1 MSRARN
7 LAAPPT
13 TGRVLMSGNE
23 AVARGAWEA
32 GVTVASSYPGT
43 PATEILEAFAC
54 YPDVYAEWAPNEK
67 VAFEVA
73 MGASLA
79 GARSLVSMKH
89 VGLNVA
95 ADPLMTASFTGVR
108 GGFLVVVSDDIGMG
122 SSQNAQDTRYFAR
135 FAKVPLFEPADSEE
149 ARAFVAE
156 ALRLG
161 ERMDTP
167 VILRLTTRISHVRGL
182 VTLGERRARPFLG
195 FSKDPGKYVMVP
207 ANARKKHPKVLQ
219 RARDLARLADESPLN
234 VIEWGD
240 REIGIIASGPAYAY
254 AREAFPDASFLKL
267 GLSYPLAG
275 ERIREF
281 ASQVRRLCVVEELEG
296 LVEADVLAMG
306 IRVDSAGKLPRIGEL
321 TPQRVRTALDGTGQP
336 AAEAPPPPPDL
347 DLMPFPR
354 PPTLCAG
361 CPHTGVFYTL
371 GKMRDLVIAGDIG
384 CYTLGVGSPW
394 NATHT
399 CVCMGASLGNALGI
413 EKAYRMADQDQKVVA
428 MIGDSTFLHSGMTGL
443 LDIVYN
449 GGNVTVF
456 ILDNRTVGMT
466 GGQDHP
472 GTGVTLQE
480 EKRGAVDFVALCK
493 ALGVEH
499 VQVVD
504 PYKLPDVY
512 RAVKEA
518 VAHPG
523 PSVIITNRPCVL
535 IEEFDRTQPY
545 EVLDELCNGCGACL
559 KTGCPAIQVIR
570 REVVRLPNGR
580 ERELS
585 YVSIDPAGCNGC
597 DLCVQTCG
605 PKAIVPVGSTGGAA
619 APGGSRG
626 KASDA

>member
-1 MSRARN
+1 MTRHHEMT
-7 LAAPPT
+7 APPT
-13 TGRVLMSGNE
+13 TGRILMSGNE

-43 PATEILEAFAC
+43 PATEILEALAR
-54 YPDVYAEWAPNEK
+54 YPDVYSEWAPNEK

-95 ADPLMTASFTGVR
+95 ADPLMTGSYIGVR
-108 GGFLVVVSDDIGMG
+108 AGFLVVVSDDVGMG

-135 FAKVPLFEPADSEE
+135 FAKVPLLEPSDSQE
-149 ARAFVAE
+149 AKAFVNE
-156 ALRLG
+156 GFRLS
-161 ERMDTP
+161 EQMDTP
-167 VILRLTTRISHVRGL
+167 VILRLTTRISHVKGL
-182 VTLGERRARPFLG
+182 VDLGERPAVPFLG
-195 FSKDPGKYVMVP
+195 FAKDPGKYVMIP
-207 ANARKKHPKVLQ
+207 GHARKRQPMILQ
-219 RARDLARLADESPLN
+219 RLTDLAQLAEASPLN
-234 VIEWGD
+234 PIEWGS
-240 REIGIIASGPAYAY
+240 REIGIIAGGPAYVH

-267 GLSYPLAG
+267 GFSFPLP
-275 ERIREF
+275 ERLIREF
-281 ASQVRRLCVVEELEG
+281 ASQVKRLHIVEELEG
-296 LVEADVLAMG
+296 LVEAQVLAMG
-306 IRVDSAGKLPRIGEL
+306 IRVDSVGKLPRTGEL
-321 TPQRVRTALDGTGQP
+321 NPQRVRAALDGG
-336 AAEAPPPPPDL
+336 ARRKDEVSSPPPDL
-347 DLMPFPR
+347 EMLPFPR

-361 CPHTGVFYTL
+361 CPHMGVFYTL
-371 GKMRDLVIAGDIG
+371 GKMKDLIIAGDIG

-399 CVCMGASLGNALGI
+399 CVCMGASLGNALGM
-413 EKAYRMADQDQKVVA
+413 EKAYKMANKDQKVVA

-472 GTGVTLQE
+472 GTGVTLQQE
-480 EKRGAVDFVALCK
+480 ATKPVDFVALCK

-499 VQVVD
+499 VRLVD
-504 PYKLPDVY
+504 PYRLPDVY
-512 RAVKEA
+512 KAVKEA
-518 VAHPG
+518 LAHPG
-523 PSVIITNRPCVL
+523 PSVIVTNQPCVL
-535 IEEFDRTQPY
+535 IEEFHRTQPF

-580 ERELS
+580 DKELS
-585 YVSIDPAGCNGC
+585 YVTIDPMGCNGC

-605 PKAIVPVGSTGGAA
+605 PKAIVPAGSAA
-619 APGGSRG
+619 RVTSSAPPQS
-626 KASDA
+626 

>member
-1 MSRARN
+1 M
-7 LAAPPT
+7 L
-13 TGRVLMSGNE
+13 LSGNE

-43 PATEILEAFAC
+43 PATEILEALSR
-54 YPDVYAEWAPNEK
+54 YPGIYSEWAPNEK

-95 ADPLMTASFTGVR
+95 ADPLMTGSYIGVR
-108 GGFLVVVSDDIGMG
+108 AGFLVVVSDDVGMG

-135 FAKVPLFEPADSEE
+135 FAKVPLLEPSDSQE
-149 ARAFVAE
+149 AKAFVKE
-156 ALRLG
+156 GLRLS
-161 ERMDTP
+161 EQMDTP
-167 VILRLTTRISHVRGL
+167 VILRLTTRISHVKGL
-182 VTLGERRARPFLG
+182 VDLGERTAVPFLG
-195 FSKDPGKYVMVP
+195 FAKDPGKYVMIP
-207 ANARKKHPKVLQ
+207 GHARKRQPMVLQ
-219 RARDLARLADESPLN
+219 RLSDLAQLGEASPLN
-234 VIEWGD
+234 PIEWGS
-240 REIGIIASGPAYAY
+240 REIGIIAGGPAYVH

-267 GLSYPLAG
+267 GFSFPLP
-275 ERIREF
+275 ERLIREF
-281 ASQVRRLCVVEELEG
+281 ASQVKRLYIVEELEG
-296 LVEADVLAMG
+296 LVEAEVLAMG
-306 IRVDSAGKLPRIGEL
+306 IRVDSVGKVPRTGEL
-321 TPQRVRTALDGTGQP
+321 NPQRVRAALDG
-336 AAEAPPPPPDL
+336 AARRKDEASSPPPDL
-347 DLMPFPR
+347 EMLPFPR

-361 CPHTGVFYTL
+361 CPHMGVFYTL
-371 GKMRDLVIAGDIG
+371 GKMKDLIIAGDIG

-399 CVCMGASLGNALGI
+399 CVCMGASLGNALGM
-413 EKAYRMADQDQKVVA
+413 EKAYKMANKDQKVVA

-456 ILDNRTVGMT
+456 LLDNRTVGMT

-472 GTGVTLQE
+472 GTGVTLQQE
-480 EKRGAVDFVALCK
+480 ATKPVDFVALCK

-499 VQVVD
+499 VQIVD
-504 PYKLPDVY
+504 PYRLPEVY
-512 RAVKEA
+512 KAVKEA
-518 VAHPG
+518 LAYPG
-523 PSVIITNRPCVL
+523 PSVIVTNQPCVL
-535 IEEFDRTQPY
+535 IEEFHRTQPF

-580 ERELS
+580 DKELS
-585 YVSIDPAGCNGC
+585 YVTIDPMGCNGC

-605 PKAIVPVGSTGGAA
+605 PKAIVPAGSAASRTGSVEAQNS
-619 APGGSRG
+619 SR
-626 KASDA
+626 A

>member
-1 MSRARN
+1 MGRHHGMT
-7 LAAPPT
+7 APAT

-43 PATEILEAFAC
+43 PATEILEAFAR

-79 GARSLVSMKH
+79 GTRSLVSMKH

-95 ADPLMTASFTGVR
+95 ADPLMTGSYIGVR
-108 GGFLVVVSDDIGMG
+108 GGFLIAVSDDVGMG

-135 FAKVPLFEPADSEE
+135 FAKVPLFEPSDSQE
-149 ARAFVAE
+149 AKAFVSE
-156 ALRLG
+156 ALRLS
-161 ERMDTP
+161 EQMDTP
-167 VILRLTTRISHVRGL
+167 VIMRLTMRISHVKGL
-182 VTLGERRARPFLG
+182 VELGERPAPPFLG
-195 FSKDPGKYVMVP
+195 FSKDPAKYVILP
-207 ANARKKHPKVLQ
+207 AHARKKHPKVLQ
-219 RARDLARLADESPLN
+219 RMKDLAEMANESPLN
-234 VIEWGD
+234 AIEWGD
-240 REIGIIASGPAYAY
+240 REIGIIASGPAYVY

-267 GLSYPLAG
+267 GFSFPLAEG
-275 ERIREF
+275 LIREF
-281 ASQVRRLCVVEELEG
+281 ACGVKRLHIVEELEG

-306 IRVDSAGKLPRIGEL
+306 IPVHSVGKLPRTGEL
-321 TPQRVRTALDGTGQP
+321 TPQRVRAALDGAGIAVT
-336 AAEAPPPPPDL
+336 EAPPLPLAPPDL
-347 DLMPFPR
+347 EMLPFPR
-354 PPTLCAG
+354 PPTLCSG
-361 CPHTGVFYTL
+361 CPHMGVFYTL
-371 GKMRDLVIAGDIG
+371 GKMKDLIIAGDIG

-399 CVCMGASLGNALGI
+399 CVCMGASLGNALGM
-413 EKAYRMADQDQKVVA
+413 EKAYRMANKEQKVVA
-428 MIGDSTFLHSGMTGL
+428 LIGDSTFLHSGMTGL

-456 ILDNRTVGMT
+456 ILDNRAVGMT

-480 EKRGAVDFVALCK
+480 EKSKAVDFVALCK

-499 VQVVD
+499 VQLVD
-504 PYKLPDVY
+504 PYRLPEVY
-512 RAVKEA
+512 KAVKEA
-518 VAHPG
+518 LAHRG
-523 PSVIITNRPCVL
+523 PSVIVTNRPCVL
-535 IEEFDRTQPY
+535 IEEFHRTQPY
-545 EVLDELCNGCGACL
+545 EVLDALCNGCGACL

-580 ERELS
+580 EKELS
-585 YVSIDPAGCNGC
+585 YVTIDPMGCNGC

-605 PKAIVPVGSTGGAA
+605 PKAIVPVGSSAQATS
-619 APGGSRG
+619 P
-626 KASDA
+626 DQHHN

>member
-1 MSRARN
+1 
-7 LAAPPT
+7 
-13 TGRVLMSGNE
+13 MSGNE
-23 AVARGAWEA
+23 AVARGAWES

-43 PATEILEAFAC
+43 PATEILEAFAR

-95 ADPLMTASFTGVR
+95 ADPLMTGSYIGVR
-108 GGFLVVVSDDIGMG
+108 GGFVIVVSDDVGMS

-135 FAKVPLFEPADSEE
+135 FAKVPLFEPSDSEE
-149 ARAFVAE
+149 AKRFVAE
-156 ALRLG
+156 ALRLS
-161 ERMDTP
+161 EQMDTP
-167 VILRLTTRISHVRGL
+167 VIMRLTTRISHVRGL
-182 VTLGERRARPFLG
+182 VPLGERLAPPFLG
-195 FSKDPGKYVMVP
+195 FAKDPAKYVILP
-207 ANARKKHPKVLQ
+207 AHARKKHPKVLQ
-219 RARDLARLADESPLN
+219 RINDLARLAEESPLN
-234 VIEWGD
+234 VIEPGEP
-240 REIGIIASGPAYAY
+240 EIGIIASGPAYVY

-267 GLSYPLAG
+267 GFSYPLAEG
-275 ERIREF
+275 LIRQF
-281 ASQVRRLCVVEELEG
+281 ASTVRRLYVVEELEG
-296 LVEADVLAMG
+296 LVETDVLSMG
-306 IRVDSAGKLPRIGEL
+306 IRVDSVGRLPRIGEL
-321 TPQRVRTALDGTGQP
+321 TPQRIRAALDGAGP
-336 AAEAPPPPPDL
+336 RLAEAPPPPDL
-347 DLMPFPR
+347 DLTPFPR

-361 CPHTGVFYTL
+361 CPHMGVFYTL
-371 GKMRDLVIAGDIG
+371 GKMRDLVITGDIG

-413 EKAYRMADQDQKVVA
+413 EKAYRMAGQAQKVVA
-428 MIGDSTFLHSGMTGL
+428 LIGDSTFLHSGMTGL

-456 ILDNRTVGMT
+456 ILDNRAVGMT

-472 GTGVTLQE
+472 GTGVTLQA
-480 EKRGAVDFVALCK
+480 EKSRAVDFVALCK

-504 PYKLPDVY
+504 PYKLPEVY
-512 RAVKEA
+512 RALKEA

-523 PSVIITNRPCVL
+523 ASVIITNRPCVL
-535 IEEFDRTQPY
+535 IEEFHRTQPY
-545 EVLDELCNGCGACL
+545 EVLDEVCNGCGACL

-570 REVVRLPNGR
+570 REVVRLPSGR
-580 ERELS
+580 EKGLS
-585 YVSIDPAGCNGC
+585 YVTIDPMGCNGC

-605 PKAIVPVGSTGGAA
+605 PKAIVPVGARPEAAGTGE
-619 APGGSRG
+619 PP
-626 KASDA
+626 D

>member
-1 MSRARN
+1 
-7 LAAPPT
+7 
-13 TGRVLMSGNE
+13 MSGNE

-43 PATEILEAFAC
+43 PATEILEAFAG
-54 YPDVYAEWAPNEK
+54 YPGVYAEWAPNEK

-95 ADPLMTASFTGVR
+95 ADPLMTGSYIGVR
-108 GGFLVVVSDDIGMG
+108 GGFVIVVSDDVGMS
-122 SSQNAQDTRYFAR
+122 SSQNGQDTRYFAR
-135 FAKVPLFEPADSEE
+135 FAKVPLLEPSDSQE
-149 ARAFVAE
+149 AKAFVGE
-156 ALRLG
+156 ALRLS
-161 ERMDTP
+161 EEMDTP
-167 VILRLTTRISHVRGL
+167 VIMRLTTRISHVRGL
-182 VTLGERRARPFLG
+182 VSLGGRATAPFLG
-195 FSKDPGKYVMVP
+195 FSKEPTKYVILP
-207 ANARKKHPKVLQ
+207 AHARKKHPKVLQ
-219 RARDLARLADESPLN
+219 RIKDLGRLADASPLN
-234 VIEWGD
+234 VTEWGD

-267 GLSYPLAG
+267 GFSFPLAEG
-275 ERIREF
+275 RIREF
-281 ASQVRRLCVVEELEG
+281 ASKVKRLWIVEELEG

-306 IRVDSAGKLPRIGEL
+306 IRVDSVGKLPRIGEL
-321 TPQRVRTALDGTGQP
+321 TPRRVRAALDGAGECAVESP
-336 AAEAPPPPPDL
+336 SSSADL

-361 CPHTGVFYTL
+361 CPHMGVFYTL
-371 GKMRDLVIAGDIG
+371 GKMRDLVITGDIG

-413 EKAYRMADQDQKVVA
+413 DKAYRLAGKEQKVVA

-466 GGQDHP
+466 GGQEHP

-480 EKRGAVDFVALCK
+480 EKTKAVDFVALCK

-504 PYKLPDVY
+504 PYKLPEVY

-518 VAHPG
+518 LAYQG
-523 PSVIITNRPCVL
+523 PSVIITDRPCVL
-535 IEEFDRTQPY
+535 IEAFHRPQPY

-580 ERELS
+580 DKELS
-585 YVSIDPAGCNGC
+585 YVTIDPAGCNGC

-605 PKAIVPVGSTGGAA
+605 PKAIVPVGSTNRAV
-619 APGGSRG
+619 APSGPQ
-626 KASDA
+626 A

>member
-1 MSRARN
+1 
-7 LAAPPT
+7 
-13 TGRVLMSGNE
+13 MSGNE

-43 PATEILEAFAC
+43 PATEILEAFAG
-54 YPDVYAEWAPNEK
+54 YPGVYAEWAPNEK

-95 ADPLMTASFTGVR
+95 ADPLMTGSYIGVR
-108 GGFLVVVSDDIGMG
+108 GGFVIVVSDDVGMS
-122 SSQNAQDTRYFAR
+122 SSQNGQDTRYFAR
-135 FAKVPLFEPADSEE
+135 FAKVPLLEPSDSHE
-149 ARAFVAE
+149 AKAFVGE
-156 ALRLG
+156 ALRLS
-161 ERMDTP
+161 EEMDTP
-167 VILRLTTRISHVRGL
+167 VIMRLTTRISHVRGL
-182 VTLGERRARPFLG
+182 VGLGERATAPFLG
-195 FSKDPGKYVMVP
+195 FSKEPTKYVILP
-207 ANARKKHPKVLQ
+207 AHARKKHPKVLQ
-219 RARDLARLADESPLN
+219 RIKDLGRMADASPLN
-234 VIEWGD
+234 VTEWGD

-267 GLSYPLAG
+267 GFSFPLAEG
-275 ERIREF
+275 RIREF
-281 ASQVRRLCVVEELEG
+281 ASKVKRLWIVEELEG

-306 IRVDSAGKLPRIGEL
+306 IRVDSVGKLPRIGEL
-321 TPQRVRTALDGTGQP
+321 TPQRVRAALDGAGQSLP
-336 AAEAPPPPPDL
+336 QTASPPQEL
-347 DLMPFPR
+347 DLTPFPR

-361 CPHTGVFYTL
+361 CPHMGVFYTL
-371 GKMRDLVIAGDIG
+371 GKMRDLVITGDIG

-413 EKAYRMADQDQKVVA
+413 DKAYRMAGKEQKVVA

-449 GGNVTVF
+449 RGNVTVF

-472 GTGVTLQE
+472 GTGVTLQD
-480 EKRGAVDFVALCK
+480 EKTKAVDFVALCK

-504 PYKLPDVY
+504 PYKLPEVY

-518 VAHPG
+518 LAFQG
-523 PSVIITNRPCVL
+523 PSVIITDRPCVL
-535 IEEFDRTQPY
+535 IEEFHRTQPY
-545 EVLDELCNGCGACL
+545 QVLDELCNGCGACL
-559 KTGCPAIQVIR
+559 KTGCPAIQVTR

-580 ERELS
+580 DKELS
-585 YVSIDPAGCNGC
+585 YVTIDPMGCSGC

-605 PKAIVPVGSTGGAA
+605 PKAIVPVDSTNRTA
-619 APGGSRG
+619 APTGPQG
-626 KASDA
+626 

>member
-1 MSRARN
+1 
-7 LAAPPT
+7 
-13 TGRVLMSGNE
+13 MSGNE

-43 PATEILEAFAC
+43 PATEILEAFAG
-54 YPDVYAEWAPNEK
+54 YPGVYAEWAPNEK

-95 ADPLMTASFTGVR
+95 ADPLMTSSYIGVR
-108 GGFLVVVSDDIGMG
+108 GGFVIVVSDDVGMS
-122 SSQNAQDTRYFAR
+122 SSQNGQDTRYFAR
-135 FAKVPLFEPADSEE
+135 FAKVPLLEPSDSHE
-149 ARAFVAE
+149 AKAFVGE
-156 ALRLG
+156 ALRLS
-161 ERMDTP
+161 EEMDTP
-167 VILRLTTRISHVRGL
+167 VIMRLTTRISHVRAL
-182 VTLGERRARPFLG
+182 VSLGERATPPFLG
-195 FSKDPGKYVMVP
+195 FSKEPTKYVILP
-207 ANARKKHPKVLQ
+207 AHARKKHPKVLQ
-219 RARDLARLADESPLN
+219 RIKDLGRLADASPLN
-234 VIEWGD
+234 VTEWGD

-267 GLSYPLAG
+267 GFSFPLAEG
-275 ERIREF
+275 RIREF
-281 ASQVRRLCVVEELEG
+281 ASKVKRLWIVEELEG

-306 IRVDSAGKLPRIGEL
+306 IRVDSVGKLPRIGEL
-321 TPQRVRTALDGTGQP
+321 TPQRVRAALDGVG
-336 AAEAPPPPPDL
+336 ESAPESASPPNME
-347 DLMPFPR
+347 LMPFPR

-361 CPHTGVFYTL
+361 CPHMGVFYTL
-371 GKMRDLVIAGDIG
+371 GKMRDLVITGDIG

-413 EKAYRMADQDQKVVA
+413 DKAYRLAGKEQKVVA

-466 GGQDHP
+466 GGQEHP

-480 EKRGAVDFVALCK
+480 EKTKAVDFVALCK

-504 PYKLPDVY
+504 PYKLPEVY

-518 VAHPG
+518 LAYQG
-523 PSVIITNRPCVL
+523 PSVIITDRPCVL
-535 IEEFDRTQPY
+535 IEEFHRTQPY
-545 EVLDELCNGCGACL
+545 LVMDELCNGCGACL
-559 KTGCPAIQVIR
+559 KMGCPAIQVIR

-580 ERELS
+580 DKELS
-585 YVSIDPAGCNGC
+585 HVTIDPAGCNGC
-597 DLCVQTCG
+597 ELCVQICG
-605 PKAIVPVGSTGGAA
+605 PKAIVPVGSTSRAV
-619 APGGSRG
+619 APSGPQS
-626 KASDA
+626 

>member
-1 MSRARN
+1 MSKRAGVI
-7 LAAPPT
+7 APPT

-43 PATEILEAFAC
+43 PATEILETLAR

-95 ADPLMTASFTGVR
+95 ADPLMTGSYIGVR
-108 GGFLVVVSDDIGMG
+108 GGFVIVVSDDVGMG

-135 FAKVPLFEPADSEE
+135 FAKVPLLEPSDSQE
-149 ARAFVAE
+149 AKDFVPE
-156 ALRLG
+156 ALRLS
-161 ERMDTP
+161 EQMDTP
-167 VILRLTTRISHVRGL
+167 VILRLTTRISHVKGL
-182 VTLGERRARPFLG
+182 VSLGERPEPPFLG
-195 FSKDPGKYVMVP
+195 FTKDPAKYVILP
-207 ANARKKHPKVLQ
+207 AHARKKHPKVLQ
-219 RARDLARLADESPLN
+219 RIKDLARLAEASPLN
-234 VIEWGD
+234 PIEWGS
-240 REIGIIASGPAYAY
+240 REIGIIASGPAYVY
-254 AREAFPDASFLKL
+254 AREAFPEVSFLKL
-267 GLSYPLAG
+267 GFSFPLP
-275 ERIREF
+275 ERLIREF
-281 ASQVRRLCVVEELEG
+281 ASQVKHLYIVEELEG

-306 IRVDSAGKLPRIGEL
+306 IRVDSVGKLPRIGEL
-321 TPQRVRTALDGTGQP
+321 TPQRVRTALDGGDRRKEEP
-336 AAEAPPPPPDL
+336 SFPPPDL
-347 DLMPFPR
+347 EMLPFPR

-361 CPHTGVFYTL
+361 CPHMGVFYTL
-371 GKMRDLVIAGDIG
+371 GKMKDLIITGDIG

-399 CVCMGASLGNALGI
+399 CVCMGASLGNALGM
-413 EKAYRMADQDQKVVA
+413 EKAYKMANQNQKVVA
-428 MIGDSTFLHSGMTGL
+428 LIGDSTFLHSGMTGL

-472 GTGVTLQE
+472 GTGVTLQHE
-480 EKRGAVDFVALCK
+480 ATKPVDFVALCK

-499 VQVVD
+499 VQLVD
-504 PYKLPDVY
+504 PYRLPDVY
-512 RAVKEA
+512 KAVKEA
-518 VAHPG
+518 LAHPG
-523 PSVIITNRPCVL
+523 PSVIVTNQPCVL
-535 IEEFDRTQPY
+535 IEEFHPAQPY

-580 ERELS
+580 DKELS
-585 YVSIDPAGCNGC
+585 YVTIDPMGCNGC

-605 PKAIVPVGSTGGAA
+605 PKAIVPAGSAA
-619 APGGSRG
+619 HVTSSGPPQS
-626 KASDA
+626 

>member
-1 MSRARN
+1 
-7 LAAPPT
+7 
-13 TGRVLMSGNE
+13 MSGNE

-43 PATEILEAFAC
+43 PATEILEALAR
-54 YPDVYAEWAPNEK
+54 YPDLYAEWAPNEK

-73 MGASLA
+73 MGGCLA

-95 ADPLMTASFTGVR
+95 ADPLMTGSYIGVR
-108 GGFLVVVSDDIGMG
+108 GGFIIVVSDDVGMS
-122 SSQNAQDTRYFAR
+122 SSQNGQDTRYFAR
-135 FAKVPLFEPADSEE
+135 FAKVPLFEPSDSQE
-149 ARAFVAE
+149 AKAFVGE
-156 ALRLG
+156 ALHLS
-161 ERMDTP
+161 EQMDTP
-167 VILRLTTRISHVRGL
+167 VIMRLTTRISHVRGL
-182 VTLGERRARPFLG
+182 VDLGARAASPFLG
-195 FSKDPGKYVMVP
+195 FSKDPAKYVILP
-207 ANARKKHPKVLQ
+207 AHARKKHPKVLQ
-219 RARDLARLADESPLN
+219 RIKDLGRLADASPLN
-234 VIEWGD
+234 VMEWGN
-240 REIGIIASGPAYAY
+240 REIGIIASGPAYVY
-254 AREAFPDASFLKL
+254 AREAFPDVSFLKL
-267 GLSYPLAG
+267 GFSFPLAEG
-275 ERIREF
+275 LIREF
-281 ASQVRRLCVVEELEG
+281 ASQVKRLYVVEELEG
-296 LVEADVLAMG
+296 LVEADILAMG
-306 IRVDSAGKLPRIGEL
+306 IRVDSVGKLPRVGEL
-321 TPQRVRTALDGTGQP
+321 TPQRIRAAFDGAGPSVVGT
-336 AAEAPPPPPDL
+336 PPPPDL
-347 DLMPFPR
+347 DMMPFPR

-361 CPHTGVFYTL
+361 CPHMGVFYTL
-371 GKMRDLVIAGDIG
+371 GKMKDLIITGDIG

-413 EKAYRMADQDQKVVA
+413 EKAHRMANREQKVIA

-480 EKRGAVDFVALCK
+480 GKTKAVDLAALCK

-504 PYKLPDVY
+504 PYRLAEVY

-518 VAHPG
+518 LAYPG

-535 IEEFDRTQPY
+535 IEEFHRTQPY
-545 EVLDELCNGCGACL
+545 QVQDELCSGCGACL
-559 KTGCPAIQVIR
+559 KTGCPAIEVIR
-570 REVVRLPNGR
+570 REVIRLPNGR
-580 ERELS
+580 DRKLS
-585 YVSIDPAGCNGC
+585 YVAIDPTGCNGC

-605 PKAIVPVGSTGGAA
+605 PKAIVPVGPKSGVA
-619 APGGSRG
+619 R
-626 KASDA
+626 

>member
-1 MSRARN
+1 MT
-7 LAAPPT
+7 APAT

-43 PATEILEAFAC
+43 PATEILEAFAR

-79 GARSLVSMKH
+79 GTRSLVSMKH

-95 ADPLMTASFTGVR
+95 ADPLMTGSYIGVR
-108 GGFLVVVSDDIGMG
+108 GGFLIAVSDDVGMG

-135 FAKVPLFEPADSEE
+135 FAKVPLFEPSDSQE
-149 ARAFVAE
+149 AKAFVGE
-156 ALRLG
+156 ALRLS
-161 ERMDTP
+161 EEMDTP
-167 VILRLTTRISHVRGL
+167 VIMRLTTRISHVKGL
-182 VTLGERRARPFLG
+182 VALGERPAPPFLG
-195 FSKDPGKYVMVP
+195 FSKDPAKYVILP
-207 ANARKKHPKVLQ
+207 AHARKKHPKVLQ
-219 RARDLARLADESPLN
+219 RMTDLAQMANASPLN
-234 VIEWGD
+234 AIEWGD
-240 REIGIIASGPAYAY
+240 REIGIIASGPAYVY

-267 GLSYPLAG
+267 GFSFPLAG
-275 ERIREF
+275 GLIREF
-281 ASQVRRLCVVEELEG
+281 ASGVKCLYIVEELEG

-306 IRVDSAGKLPRIGEL
+306 IPVHSVGRLPRTGEL
-321 TPQRVRTALDGTGQP
+321 TPQRVRAALDGAGP
-336 AAEAPPPPPDL
+336 PIAETPPPPPDL
-347 DLMPFPR
+347 DMLPFPR

-361 CPHTGVFYTL
+361 CPHMGVFYTL
-371 GKMRDLVIAGDIG
+371 GKMKDLIIAGDIG

-399 CVCMGASLGNALGI
+399 CVCMGASLGNALGM
-413 EKAYRMADQDQKVVA
+413 EKAYRMASKEQKVVA
-428 MIGDSTFLHSGMTGL
+428 LIGDSTFLHSGMTGL

-456 ILDNRTVGMT
+456 ILDNRAVGMT

-480 EKRGAVDFVALCK
+480 EKSKAVDFVALCK

-499 VQVVD
+499 VQLVD
-504 PYKLPDVY
+504 PYRLPDVY
-512 RAVKEA
+512 KAVKEA
-518 VAHPG
+518 LAHRG
-523 PSVIITNRPCVL
+523 PSVIVTNRPCVL
-535 IEEFDRTQPY
+535 IEEFHRTQPY
-545 EVLDELCNGCGACL
+545 EVLDALCNGCGACL

-580 ERELS
+580 DKELS
-585 YVSIDPAGCNGC
+585 YVTIDPTGCNGC

-605 PKAIVPVGSTGGAA
+605 PKAIVPVG
-619 APGGSRG
+619 
-626 KASDA
+626 ASAQATSPDQHQN

>member
-1 MSRARN
+1 MARHHGR
-7 LAAPPT
+7 AAPAT

-43 PATEILEAFAC
+43 PATEILEAFAR

-95 ADPLMTASFTGVR
+95 ADPLMTGSYIGVR
-108 GGFLVVVSDDIGMG
+108 GGFLVAVSDDVGMA
-122 SSQNAQDTRYFAR
+122 SSQNAQDTRYFSR
-135 FAKVPLFEPADSEE
+135 FAKVPLFEPSDSNEAKAFVTEALHLSEE
-149 ARAFVAE
+149 
-156 ALRLG
+156 
-161 ERMDTP
+161 MDTP
-167 VILRLTTRISHVRGL
+167 VIMRLTTRVSHVKGL
-182 VTLGERRARPFLG
+182 VDLGPRPDPPFLG
-195 FSKDPGKYVMVP
+195 FAKDPSKYVILP
-207 ANARKKHPKVLQ
+207 AHARQKHPRVLQ
-219 RARDLARLADESPLN
+219 RMRDLVRLADASPLN
-234 VIEWGD
+234 GIEWRN
-240 REIGIIASGPAYAY
+240 REIGIIASGPAYVY
-254 AREAFPDASFLKL
+254 AREAFPNASFLKL
-267 GLSYPLAG
+267 GFSFPLAEG
-275 ERIREF
+275 LIHEF
-281 ASQVRRLCVVEELEG
+281 ASRVQRLYIVEELEG

-306 IRVDSAGKLPRIGEL
+306 IRVDSVGKLPRIGEL
-321 TPQRVRTALDGTGQP
+321 TPRRVRLALEGASLS
-336 AAEAPPPPPDL
+336 AAEPAPSSPDL
-347 DLMPFPR
+347 EWLPFPR

-361 CPHTGVFYTL
+361 CPHMGVFYTL
-371 GKMRDLVIAGDIG
+371 GKMKDLIIAGDIG

-413 EKAYRMADQDQKVVA
+413 EKAYRMAKRSQKVVA
-428 MIGDSTFLHSGMTGL
+428 LIGDSTFLHSGMTGL

-449 GGNVTVF
+449 GGNVTVI
-456 ILDNRTVGMT
+456 ILDNRAVGMT

-480 EKRGAVDFVALCK
+480 EKSRPVDFVALCK
-493 ALGVEH
+493 ALGVEQ
-499 VQVVD
+499 VQLVD
-504 PYKLPDVY
+504 PYRLPDVY
-512 RAVKEA
+512 KTVKDA
-518 VAHPG
+518 LAHPG
-523 PSVIITNRPCVL
+523 PSVIVTNRPCVL
-535 IEEFDRTQPY
+535 IEEFHRTQPY

-580 ERELS
+580 DKELS
-585 YVSIDPAGCNGC
+585 YVTIDPVGCNGC

-605 PKAIVPVGSTGGAA
+605 PKAIVPVGSSSSTPAITGPQG
-619 APGGSRG
+619 
-626 KASDA
+626 

>member
-1 MSRARN
+1 MTKHHR
-7 LAAPPT
+7 LTAPAT
-13 TGRVLMSGNE
+13 SGRVLMSGNE

-43 PATEILEAFAC
+43 PATEILEAFAR
-54 YPDVYAEWAPNEK
+54 YPGVYAEWAPNEK

-95 ADPLMTASFTGVR
+95 ADPLMTGSYIGVR
-108 GGFLVVVSDDIGMG
+108 GGFLVVVSDDVGMG

-135 FAKVPLFEPADSEE
+135 FAKVPLFEPSDSHE
-149 ARAFVAE
+149 AKAFVAE
-156 ALRLG
+156 ALNLS

-167 VILRLTTRISHVRGL
+167 VIVRLTTRISHVKGL
-182 VTLGERRARPFLG
+182 VELGERPAPPFLG
-195 FSKDPGKYVMVP
+195 FSKDPAKYVILP
-207 ANARKKHPKVLQ
+207 AHARKKRPKVLQ
-219 RARDLARLADESPLN
+219 RLKDLARLADTSPLN
-234 VIEWGD
+234 VIEWCD
-240 REIGIIASGPAYAY
+240 RQTGIIASGPAYVY
-254 AREAFPDASFLKL
+254 AREAFPEASFLKL
-267 GLSYPLAG
+267 GVSFPLAEG
-275 ERIREF
+275 LIREF
-281 ASQVRRLCVVEELEG
+281 ASQVKRLYIVEELEG
-296 LVEADVLAMG
+296 IVEADVLAMG
-306 IRVDSAGKLPRIGEL
+306 IRVDSVGKLPRTGEL
-321 TPQRVRTALDGTGQP
+321 TPRRVRTALDGAGLKV
-336 AAEAPPPPPDL
+336 AEAPPSPPDL
-347 DLMPFPR
+347 EMLPFPR
-354 PPTLCAG
+354 PPTLCSG
-361 CPHTGVFYTL
+361 CPHMGVFYTI
-371 GKMRDLVIAGDIG
+371 GKMKDLVITGDIG

-413 EKAYRMADQDQKVVA
+413 EKAYRMASQEQKVVA
-428 MIGDSTFLHSGMTGL
+428 LIGDSTFLHSGMTGL

-480 EKRGAVDFVALCK
+480 EKSKPVDFVALCR

-499 VQVVD
+499 VQLVD
-504 PYKLPDVY
+504 PYRLPEVY

-518 VAHPG
+518 LAHPG
-523 PSVIITNRPCVL
+523 PSVIVTNQPCIL
-535 IEEFDRTQPY
+535 IEEFHRTQPY

-559 KTGCPAIQVIR
+559 KTGCPAIQVVR

-580 ERELS
+580 DKELS
-585 YVSIDPAGCNGC
+585 YVTIDPVGCNGC

-605 PKAIVPVGSTGGAA
+605 PKAIVPLGSSVPTTAGAE
-619 APGGSRG
+619 PQS
-626 KASDA
+626 

>member
-1 MSRARN
+1 
-7 LAAPPT
+7 
-13 TGRVLMSGNE
+13 MSGNE

-43 PATEILEAFAC
+43 PATEILEAFAG
-54 YPDVYAEWAPNEK
+54 YPGVYAEWAPNEK

-95 ADPLMTASFTGVR
+95 ADPLMTGSYIGVR
-108 GGFLVVVSDDIGMG
+108 GGFVIVVSDDVGMS
-122 SSQNAQDTRYFAR
+122 SSQNGQDTRYFAR
-135 FAKVPLFEPADSEE
+135 FAKVPLLEPSDSHEAKAFVGEGLRLSEE
-149 ARAFVAE
+149 
-156 ALRLG
+156 
-161 ERMDTP
+161 MDTP
-167 VILRLTTRISHVRGL
+167 VIMRLTTRISHVRGL
-182 VTLGERRARPFLG
+182 VGLGERATAPFLG
-195 FSKDPGKYVMVP
+195 FSKEPTKYVILP
-207 ANARKKHPKVLQ
+207 AHARKKHPKVLQ
-219 RARDLARLADESPLN
+219 RIKDLGRLADASPLN
-234 VIEWGD
+234 VTEWGD

-267 GLSYPLAG
+267 GFSFPLAEG
-275 ERIREF
+275 RIREF
-281 ASQVRRLCVVEELEG
+281 ASKVKRLWIVEELEG

-306 IRVDSAGKLPRIGEL
+306 IRVDSVGKLPRIGEL
-321 TPQRVRTALDGTGQP
+321 TPQRVRAALDGAGQSLP
-336 AAEAPPPPPDL
+336 QTASPPQEL

-361 CPHTGVFYTL
+361 CPHMGVFYTL
-371 GKMRDLVIAGDIG
+371 GKMRDLVITGDIG

-413 EKAYRMADQDQKVVA
+413 DKAYRMAGKEQKVVA

-449 GGNVTVF
+449 RGNVTVF

-472 GTGVTLQE
+472 GTGVTLQD
-480 EKRGAVDFVALCK
+480 EKTKAVDFVALCK

-504 PYKLPDVY
+504 PYKLPEVY

-518 VAHPG
+518 LAFQG
-523 PSVIITNRPCVL
+523 PSVIITDRPCVL
-535 IEEFDRTQPY
+535 IEEFHRTQPY
-545 EVLDELCNGCGACL
+545 QVLDELCNGCGACL
-559 KTGCPAIQVIR
+559 KTGCPAIQVTR

-580 ERELS
+580 DKELS
-585 YVSIDPAGCNGC
+585 YVTIDPMGCNGC

-605 PKAIVPVGSTGGAA
+605 PKAIVPVDSTNRTA
-619 APGGSRG
+619 APTGPQG
-626 KASDA
+626 

>member
-1 MSRARN
+1 MSRTHSTS
-7 LAAPPT
+7 APPT
-13 TGRVLMSGNE
+13 TGRILMSGNE

-43 PATEILEAFAC
+43 PATEILEAFAR

-95 ADPLMTASFTGVR
+95 ADPLMTGSYIGVR
-108 GGFLVVVSDDIGMG
+108 GGFVVVVSDDVGMS

-135 FAKVPLFEPADSEE
+135 FAKVPLLEPSDSQE
-149 ARAFVAE
+149 AKAFVGE
-156 ALRLG
+156 ALRLS
-161 ERMDTP
+161 EEMDTP
-167 VILRLTTRISHVRGL
+167 VIMRLTTRISHVRGL
-182 VTLGERRARPFLG
+182 VNLGERATPPFLG
-195 FSKDPGKYVMVP
+195 FSKDPAKYVILP
-207 ANARKKHPKVLQ
+207 AHARKKHPRVLQ
-219 RARDLARLADESPLN
+219 RIKDLGRLADVSPLN
-234 VIEWGD
+234 VAEWGD

-267 GLSYPLAG
+267 GFSYPLAEG
-275 ERIREF
+275 LIRDF
-281 ASQVRRLCVVEELEG
+281 ASRVKRLYIVEELEG

-306 IRVDSAGKLPRIGEL
+306 IRVDSVGKLPRIGEL
-321 TPQRVRTALDGTGQP
+321 TPQRVRAALDGAGQP
-336 AAEAPPPPPDL
+336 LPQAVPPPPEL

-361 CPHTGVFYTL
+361 CPHMGVFYVL
-371 GKMRDLVIAGDIG
+371 GKMRDLVITGDIG

-413 EKAYRMADQDQKVVA
+413 EKAYRMARQDQKVVA

-480 EKRGAVDFVALCK
+480 EKGRAVDFVALCK

-504 PYKLPDVY
+504 PYKLPEVY

-518 VAHPG
+518 LAFQG

-535 IEEFDRTQPY
+535 IEEFHRTQPY

-580 ERELS
+580 DKELS
-585 YVSIDPAGCNGC
+585 YVTIDPTGCNGC
-597 DLCVQTCG
+597 ELCVQTCG
-605 PKAIVPVGSTGGAA
+605 PKAIVPVDSTNRVA
-619 APGGSRG
+619 AP
-626 KASDA
+626 SDPQA

>member
-1 MSRARN
+1 
-7 LAAPPT
+7 
-13 TGRVLMSGNE
+13 MSGNE

-43 PATEILEAFAC
+43 PATEILEAFAG
-54 YPDVYAEWAPNEK
+54 YPGVYAEWAPNEK

-95 ADPLMTASFTGVR
+95 ADPLMTGSYIGVR
-108 GGFLVVVSDDIGMG
+108 GGFVIVVSDDVGMS
-122 SSQNAQDTRYFAR
+122 SSQNGQDTRYFAR
-135 FAKVPLFEPADSEE
+135 FAKVPLLEPSDSQE
-149 ARAFVAE
+149 AKAFVGE
-156 ALRLG
+156 ALRLS
-161 ERMDTP
+161 EEMDTP
-167 VILRLTTRISHVRGL
+167 VIMRLTTRISHVRGL
-182 VTLGERRARPFLG
+182 VGLGERATAPFLG
-195 FSKDPGKYVMVP
+195 FSKEPTKYVILP
-207 ANARKKHPKVLQ
+207 AHARKKHPKVLQ
-219 RARDLARLADESPLN
+219 RIKDLGRMADASPLN
-234 VIEWGD
+234 VMEWGD

-267 GLSYPLAG
+267 GFSFPLAEG
-275 ERIREF
+275 RIREF
-281 ASQVRRLCVVEELEG
+281 ASKVKRLWIVEELEG

-306 IRVDSAGKLPRIGEL
+306 IRVDSVGKLPRIGEL
-321 TPQRVRTALDGTGQP
+321 TPQRVRAALDGAGQSLP
-336 AAEAPPPPPDL
+336 QTASPPQEL
-347 DLMPFPR
+347 DLTPFPR

-361 CPHTGVFYTL
+361 CPHMGVFYTL
-371 GKMRDLVIAGDIG
+371 GKMRDLVITGDIG

-413 EKAYRMADQDQKVVA
+413 DKAYRMAGKEQKVVA

-449 GGNVTVF
+449 RGNVTVF

-472 GTGVTLQE
+472 GTGVTLQD
-480 EKRGAVDFVALCK
+480 EKTKAVDFVALCK

-504 PYKLPDVY
+504 PYKLPEVY

-518 VAHPG
+518 LAFQG
-523 PSVIITNRPCVL
+523 PSVIITDRPCVL
-535 IEEFDRTQPY
+535 IEEFHRTQPY
-545 EVLDELCNGCGACL
+545 QVLDELCNGCGACL
-559 KTGCPAIQVIR
+559 KTGCPAIQVTR

-580 ERELS
+580 DKELS
-585 YVSIDPAGCNGC
+585 YVTIDPMGCSGC

-605 PKAIVPVGSTGGAA
+605 PKAIVPVDSTNRTA
-619 APGGSRG
+619 APTGPQG
-626 KASDA
+626 

>member
-1 MSRARN
+1 MTRHHGIAEP
-7 LAAPPT
+7 ATA
-13 TGRVLMSGNE
+13 GRVLMSGNE

-43 PATEILEAFAC
+43 PATEILEAFAR
-54 YPDVYAEWAPNEK
+54 YPAVYAEWAPNEK

-79 GARSLVSMKH
+79 GARSLAAMKH

-95 ADPLMTASFTGVR
+95 ADPLMTGSYIGVR
-108 GGFLVVVSDDIGMG
+108 GGFVVAVSDDVGMS

-135 FAKVPLFEPADSEE
+135 FAKVPLFEPSDSQE
-149 ARAFVAE
+149 AKAFVAV
-156 ALRLG
+156 ALRLS
-161 ERMDTP
+161 EQMDTP
-167 VILRLTTRISHVRGL
+167 VLLRLTTRISHVKGL
-182 VTLGERRARPFLG
+182 VDLGPRAASPFLG
-195 FSKDPGKYVMVP
+195 FAKDPSKYVILP
-207 ANARKKHPKVLQ
+207 AHARQKRPRVLQ
-219 RARDLARLADESPLN
+219 RMKELGSLADTSPLN
-234 VIEWGD
+234 AIEWGD
-240 REIGIIASGPAYAY
+240 REVGIIASGPAYVY

-267 GLSYPLAG
+267 GFSFPLAEG
-275 ERIREF
+275 LIREF
-281 ASQVRRLCVVEELEG
+281 ASQVSRLYILEELEG

-306 IRVDSAGKLPRIGEL
+306 IRVDSVGKLPRIGEL
-321 TPQRVRTALDGTGQP
+321 TPRRVRVALDGVNP
-336 AAEAPPPPPDL
+336 AATESAPPPPD
-347 DLMPFPR
+347 MERIPFPR

-361 CPHTGVFYTL
+361 CPHMGVFYTL
-371 GKMRDLVIAGDIG
+371 GKMKDLIIAGDIG

-413 EKAYRMADQDQKVVA
+413 EKAYRMANRSQKVVA
-428 MIGDSTFLHSGMTGL
+428 LIGDSTFLHSGMTGL

-449 GGNVTVF
+449 GGNVTVI
-456 ILDNRTVGMT
+456 ILDNRAVGMT

-480 EKRGAVDFVALCK
+480 EKSNPVDFVALCK

-499 VQVVD
+499 VQLVD
-504 PYKLPDVY
+504 PYRLPEVY

-518 VAHPG
+518 LAHPG
-523 PSVIITNRPCVL
+523 PSVIVTNRPCVL
-535 IEEFDRTQPY
+535 IEEFHRTQPY

-580 ERELS
+580 DKELS
-585 YVSIDPAGCNGC
+585 YVTIDPMGCAGC

-605 PKAIVPVGSTGGAA
+605 PKAIVPLGSSAS
-619 APGGSRG
+619 PMGSVEVQ
-626 KASDA
+626 S